1 MTSESD
7 DVDSYGHSI
16 GGKALVSSR
25 PLANRA
31 TTHLLIVV
39 ISLIAIFGAIAMTV
53 NSQSQNTSKAESSFR
68 SSVAASASFISTF
81 LHQRAEQQ
89 GQLAQGTLKAHG
101 PSKPAQPGYLA
112 EPFVNQDVFDEFSS
126 VFGYLGGV
134 VTAGNNV
141 VATYPKSFGLVL
153 LGEFNSSSGSGS
165 GSGSSTSGS
174 SSSGSGSSSGS
185 STSGSS
191 SSGSGSST
199 SGSSH
204 NFEHYLAFPRS
215 ISTALKDN
223 RPAISN
229 VKLVSINGITPQA
242 VVVVSSPYKTI
253 LHTTRVVTGY
263 YVIQDTPL
271 GPFLADVNTDSAHQ
285 TYLVDEYGNLI
296 LASPYRV
303 ASNKVVNLRSVNS
316 KLALAVAKKSKGTYS
331 DGQGRVFY
339 YSSITVAGTR
349 WKVIITEPF
358 DILLNAG
365 VKNRHSYLV
374 WLAVLAFV
382 IAIGVADLF
391 LYRFLHE
398 RDRLSSL
405 TKELDLVSR
414 LDVLTELYNR
424 RHIDEQFK
432 AMIASAKRYGHPI
445 TLLIIDID
453 HFKSI
458 NDRWGHEIGDE
469 TLIELAKRLT
479 NAVRP
484 GDLIGRWG
492 GEEFVAI
499 LPMTDSEGGGQ
510 VAERIRLQIASE
522 PFRSGTDVEL
532 QVTVSVGLA
541 CQIGEAIEEERLL
554 KLADDAL
561 YEAKEGG
568 RNRVVCASVI
578 VE

>member
-165 GSGSSTSGS
+165 S
-174 SSSGSGSSSGS
+174 
-185 STSGSS
+185 
-191 SSGSGSST
+191 SGSST